1 LLACAAPASA
11 ADLLSLYRQALV
23 SDPAY
28 QEALYT
34 ESATREAQPQ
44 AQARLLPEIDFSTD
58 GSFRRQDIGA
68 PPGEV
73 FGGRMKTDFK
83 EYGYRLQVRQPLFRP
98 ERILQLAQSKHQIQ
112 EAGAQ
117 ARGALQGLLL
127 RVSEAYF
134 GILSA
139 RKNLLFVRAEI
150 RSLEEQLRRARQRLE
165 LGLGTIVDVEEVQAG
180 FDLAVAREL
189 RAQNDLAIARERLRE
204 ITGEPPPALEELRE
218 DLPLTP
224 PQPET
229 AATWV
234 KIAGENDPA
243 IHAAQQRL
251 KRLQREIG
259 RRRAGHLPTVDLV
272 ANNNSRS
279 TGGRFGNST
288 LDEDVVRLEMELPL
302 FRGGITNSQTRQ
314 AREEHKGAR
323 ASLERVRRT
332 AERGVRESFWSVQ
345 SEISRV
351 RALAQAVISNRTA
364 LQAAQAGLEVGTR
377 TSVDLVNAERSLSEA
392 LSNHARARYEYV
404 LNTLRLKRAAGI
416 LRESDLEELNRWL
429 APEETDKTGVE
440 TDAAAAA
447 EEAPPE
453 EPEAPRDEAQPEEAT
468 GEDDDA

>member
-1 LLACAAPASA
+1 MLACAAPASA

-28 QEALYT
+28 QEALYS
-34 ESATREAQPQ
+34 ESATREARPQ
-44 AQARLLPEIDFSTD
+44 AQARLLPEIEFRTD
-58 GSFRRQDIGA
+58 GSFRRQDITA
-68 PPGEV
+68 PPGP
-73 FGGRMKTDFK
+73 FGGRMQTDFK

-98 ERILQLAQSKHQIQ
+98 ERILQLAQSKHRIQ
-112 EAGAQ
+112 EASAQ

-134 GILSA
+134 GILGA

-204 ITGEPPPALEELRE
+204 ITGAPPPKLEELRE

-224 PQPET
+224 PQPENV
-229 AATWV
+229 ATWV

-251 KRLQREIG
+251 ERLQREIG
-259 RRRAGHLPTVDLV
+259 RQRAGHLPTVDLV
-272 ANNNSRS
+272 AHNNSRN
-279 TGGRFGNST
+279 TGGRFGNSIV
-288 LDEDVVRLEMELPL
+288 DEDMVRLEMQLPL
-302 FRGGITNSQTRQ
+302 FQGGTTNSQTRQ

-323 ASLERVRRT
+323 ASLERVQRT

-351 RALAQAVISNRTA
+351 RALAQAVNSNRTA

-392 LSNHARARYEYV
+392 QSNHARARYDYV

-416 LRESDLEELNRWL
+416 LQDSDLEELNRWL
-429 APEETDKTGVE
+429 APEETDKINVE
-440 TDAAAAA
+440 TDAAAEAA
-447 EEAPPE
+447 EEAPPG
-453 EPEAPRDEAQPEEAT
+453 EPETPQDEAQPEEAT